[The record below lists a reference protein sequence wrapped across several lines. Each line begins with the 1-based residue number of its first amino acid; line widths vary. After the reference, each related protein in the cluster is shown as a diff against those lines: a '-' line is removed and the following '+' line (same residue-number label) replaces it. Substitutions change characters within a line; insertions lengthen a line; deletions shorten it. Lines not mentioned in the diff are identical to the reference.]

1 MRQARLYQS
10 GRTIHVLAPDPDRT
24 TEPARPTDP
33 GHSASALPPIA
44 AFDPGRPLAGRYR
57 IERFVAEGGMG
68 EVHEA
73 WDLEL
78 QEPVAVKVLRPRL
91 AADRAA
97 LERLRRE
104 VQLARRV
111 SHPGI
116 ARLHDLAEEPAL
128 QRGRP
133 PVAFVV
139 MELLPGEN
147 LAQRVRREGRLDA
160 ATALALARQMAAA
173 LDAAHAAG
181 VVHRDF
187 KSANVMLCPGAPGA
201 PPRAVITDF
210 GVAVAAGEAGDE
222 RRTASLVG
230 TPEYMAPE
238 QVEGGVA
245 TARSDVYAFGV
256 VLFEMVTGRLPFE
269 APTALAAALRRL
281 HQPAPSPRTID
292 PALDPRLERVI
303 LRCLERDPARR
314 YPNAGAAIADLDATP
329 RHPEWRAFAAVGA
342 LALSVAVAFVALRS
356 PRPEPA
362 VAVPPL
368 APAATASGRALGEGL
383 ARLRELD
390 LAAATTALERA
401 IREQPQQA
409 LAHAALAETRRRRGD
424 REGALEAARRA
435 LALATPLP
443 AEPRLRAT
451 GYARGALGE
460 WPAAV
465 EAWSALHRFVPDDPD
480 AGLALGDALVAA
492 ARAARARELV
502 AELRNAGRVSPGR
515 LDLLEAEAVATAD
528 PSLARQRVAA
538 AKEWARANGAAG
550 IATAAE
556 ALERRLPR

>member
-1 MRQARLYQS
+1 M
-10 GRTIHVLAPDPDRT
+10 TVLAPDPDRT
-24 TEPARPTDP
+24 TAPARPTDP
-33 GHSASALPPIA
+33 GAAASASPMA
-44 AFDPGRPLAGRYR
+44 AFDPERPLAGRYR
-57 IERFVAEGGMG
+57 VVRFVAEGGMG

-116 ARLHDLAEEPAL
+116 ARLHDLAEHAPLAP
-128 QRGRP
+128 GRP

-147 LAQRVRREGRLDA
+147 LAQRVRRDGRLDVS
-160 ATALALARQMAAA
+160 TALALARQMAAA
-173 LDAAHAAG
+173 LDAAHATG

-187 KSANVMLCPGAPGA
+187 KSANVMLCPGPPGA

-210 GVAVAAGEAGDE
+210 GLAVAAAEAGDE

-238 QVEGGVA
+238 QVEGSLA

-269 APTALAAALRRL
+269 GPTALAAALRRL

-292 PALDPRLERVI
+292 PRLDPSLERVI

-314 YPNAGAAIADLDATP
+314 YPSAGTAVADLDVP
-329 RHPEWRAFAAVGA
+329 RRAPEWRAVAVVGA
-342 LALSVAVAFVALRS
+342 LALAVAAGIVALRS
-356 PRPEPA
+356 PRPGPAA
-362 VAVPPL
+362 VAPPAGP
-368 APAATASGRALGEGL
+368 APGATAPGRALGEGL

-390 LAAATTALERA
+390 LAAAATALGRA
-401 IREQPQQA
+401 VREQPQQA
-409 LAHAALAETRRRRGD
+409 LAHAALADALRRRGD
-424 REGALEAARRA
+424 GAGAVDAARRA
-435 LALATPLP
+435 LALAAPLP
-443 AEPRLRAT
+443 AETRLRAT
-451 GYARGALGE
+451 GYARGALGD

-480 AGLALGDALVAA
+480 AGLALGEALVAA
-492 ARAARARELV
+492 ARTARARELI
-502 AELRNAGRVSPGR
+502 AELRSAGRVSQGR
-515 LDLLEAEAVATAD
+515 LDLLEAEAVATAE
-528 PSLARQRVAA
+528 PSLARQRVASA
-538 AKEWARANGAAG
+538 LAWARANGAAG
-550 IATAAE
+550 IAAEAA